1 MALNTARR
9 EIAREHLLRAA
20 SRQFAAGDVQHW
32 WHPPSGRGVRTRISD
47 DRLWLPYT
55 VIQFIEATGDA
66 KVLDEVVPFLD
77 GDELAEGHSES
88 YFQPSKSAESASL
101 FEHCARALDCSL
113 GVGSHGLPLMG
124 TGDWNDGMN
133 RVGQGGK
140 GESVWLGWFLHTILW
155 EFSKIADARGEF
167 KRAETWRLQVSALKA
182 ALEREGWDGGWYRR
196 AFFDDGT
203 PLGSAANA
211 ECRIDS
217 IAQSWGMISGAA
229 EPGRSARAMA
239 AVNEQLVR
247 RPDGL
252 ILLLTP
258 PFDHTTLDPGY
269 IKGYVPGIRENGGQY
284 THAAVWTLM
293 AFAALGDGDKAGE
306 LHRMLNPIHHSASRA
321 GVQRYKVEPYVMS
334 GDVYGEPPHAGR
346 GGWTWYTGS
355 AGWFYRAGI
364 EWILGFRVR
373 GTILSIDPCVPRSWP
388 HYSIHFRYHSATY
401 KIRVENPRG
410 VSRGVARV
418 EFDGNAVPGPAN
430 IPLADDGVEHQ
441 IVVILG

>member
-1 MALNTARR
+1 
-9 EIAREHLLRAA
+9 
-20 SRQFAAGDVQHW
+20 
-32 WHPPSGRGVRTRISD
+32 
-47 DRLWLPYT
+47 
-55 VIQFIEATGDA
+55 
-66 KVLDEVVPFLD
+66 
-77 GDELAEGHSES
+77 
-88 YFQPSKSAESASL
+88 
-101 FEHCARALDCSL
+101 
-113 GVGSHGLPLMG
+113 MG

-203 PLGSAANA
+203 PLGSAANT

-229 EPGRSARAMA
+229 EPGRAARAMA

-258 PFDHTTLDPGY
+258 PFDHTPLDPGY

-293 AFAALGDGDKAGE
+293 AFAALGEGDKAGE

-321 GVQRYKVEPYVMS
+321 GVQRYKVEPYAMS

-364 EWILGFRVR
+364 EWMLGFRVR
-373 GTILSIDPCVPRSWP
+373 GSLLSIDPCIPRSWP
-388 HYSIHFRYHSATY
+388 NYSIHFRYHSATY
-401 KIRVENPRG
+401 KISVENPRG